1 MKKALLAVVG
11 TLAGLAWLVSYR
23 VTPEHVRALDV
34 AAAAPAP
41 DPATASPEA
50 SAPSPGPSAAPTAS
64 PTPRGSDGTFTGAA
78 EPNFYGVVQVRV
90 VVRGGR
96 ITDVQAV
103 QLPSDRARSAYIS
116 EVAGPMLKSEV
127 IQAQSARI
135 DIISG
140 ATFTSEG
147 YAQSVASALGQ
158 AHFGS

>member
-23 VTPEHVRALDV
+23 VTPEHVRALD
-34 AAAAPAP
+34 ASAAAPSA
-41 DPATASPEA
+41 DPAAPTPE
-50 SAPSPGPSAAPTAS
+50 APSPGATAAPT
-64 PTPRGSDGTFTGAA
+64 PTPRGSDGTFTGAP
-78 EPNFYGVVQVRV
+78 EPNFYGIVQVRV

-96 ITDVQAV
+96 IADVQAV
-103 QLPSDRARSAYIS
+103 QLPNDRARSAYIS
-116 EVAGPMLKSEV
+116 QVAGPMLKSEV

-158 AHFGS
+158 AHFGN